1 MLRPEPAEA
10 PPHFE
15 AVIEKEYGRM
25 RRHLVMLSI
34 LAAGLTAP
42 VMAGVQVGDKSPAI
56 SAGSWYN
63 LPKGI
68 KSLTPAHLKGQIVMV
83 EFWATW

>member
-1 MLRPEPAEA
+1 MTRSGMIASA
-10 PPHFE
+10 
-15 AVIEKEYGRM
+15 
-25 RRHLVMLSI
+25 LVLA
-34 LAAGLTAP
+34 LAAPGL
-42 VMAGVQVGDKSPAI
+42 AGVRVGDKAPSV

>member
-1 MLRPEPAEA
+1 M
-10 PPHFE
+10 
-15 AVIEKEYGRM
+15 I
-25 RRHLVMLSI
+25 
-34 LAAGLTAP
+34 AAIAALTAVP
-42 VMAGVQVGDKSPAI
+42 AMAGVNVGDPAPPI

-68 KSLTPAHLKGQIVMV
+68 KSLTSKHLKGQLIMV